1 MLKSVFPKRSKKR
14 PLEHITNDDGN
25 FLKKEDE
32 DEVVNKFCFC
42 HDKKLGKESLRLVIL
57 AESERRLLFDSETVL
72 PVNTPDISAK
82 TPLSNCGRF
91 RVNYG
96 FLSEYFH
103 GFKNTISIF

>member
-91 RVNYG
+91 R
-96 FLSEYFH
+96 
-103 GFKNTISIF
+103 